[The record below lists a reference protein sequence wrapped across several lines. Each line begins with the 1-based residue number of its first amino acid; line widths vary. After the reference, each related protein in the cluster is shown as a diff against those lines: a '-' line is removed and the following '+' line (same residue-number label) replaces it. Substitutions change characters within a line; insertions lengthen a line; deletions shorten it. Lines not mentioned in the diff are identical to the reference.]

1 MISVTFFGLVSEL
14 ATHEQAVLLILE
26 VFTDNSSKQHQSIKS
41 ISIYGNGHTIIQL
54 LKQNLYKWTLIEYK

>member
-26 VFTDNSSKQHQSIKS
+26 VFTDNSSKQHQSI
-41 ISIYGNGHTIIQL
+41 SIYGNGHKIIQL
-54 LKQNLYKWTLIEYK
+54 LKQNIYKWTLIEYK